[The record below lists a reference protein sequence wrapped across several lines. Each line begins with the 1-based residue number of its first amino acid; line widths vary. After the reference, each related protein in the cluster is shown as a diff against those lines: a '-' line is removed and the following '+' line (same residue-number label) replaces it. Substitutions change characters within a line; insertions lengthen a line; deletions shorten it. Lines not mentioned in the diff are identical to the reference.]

1 MPKIHQ
7 TAGSNGSR
15 RGRSAR
21 VTTTLAE
28 INVVPLV
35 DVMLVLLI
43 IFMVTAPMMQQG
55 MQVNLPQARKA
66 TPVAAQPVYVTVPA
80 DFSRTRTVQLD
91 KDSVRID
98 FLEERIRQAILARE
112 DKSVFIRADAAA
124 TVQDIATVM
133 DKLKEG
139 GVEKVGWMTSSS
151 IGPVKPRASA
161 AWCWCPCSRTRCS
174 SPVW

>member
-1 MPKIHQ
+1 MPKVHD

-55 MQVNLPQARKA
+55 LQVNLPQARRS
-66 TPVAAQPVYVTVPA
+66 TPVTAEPVYVTVPA
-80 DFSRTRTVQLD
+80 DFSRSRTVQVG
-91 KDSVRID
+91 KDDVRID
-98 FLEERIRQAILARE
+98 FLGERVRQALLARQ
-112 DKSVFIRADAAA
+112 DKSVFIRADGTV
-124 TVQDIATVM
+124 TVQEMTAVW

-139 GVEKVGWMTSSS
+139 GVEKVGMMT
-151 IGPVKPRASA
+151 KPI
-161 AWCWCPCSRTRCS
+161 TR
-174 SPVW
+174 